1 MWFEGIAWA
10 QNAAASAAGSSPDF
24 FQQLLAGPIPLLVM
38 IGAVM
43 YFMIIRPQ
51 TQKASEHAR
60 MLRDLKKNDE
70 VVTTG
75 GIIGRVTELGEK
87 VVTVEIAS
95 NVRVRI
101 ERAQIA
107 ALSAYGKTPAAS
119 KKDKGE

>member
-10 QNAAASAAGSSPDF
+10 QSAAPAAASPDF
-24 FQQLLAGPIPLLVM
+24 FQQLISGPLPLLVM

-51 TQKASEHAR
+51 SQKASEHAK
-60 MLRDLKKNDE
+60 MLRELKKNDE

-87 VVTVEIAS
+87 VVTVEIAP

-101 ERAQIA
+101 ERPQIA
-107 ALSAYGKTPAAS
+107 SLSAYGKAPAAS
-119 KKDKGE
+119 KKDKGD

>member
-10 QNAAASAAGSSPDF
+10 QNAAAPAAGSSPDF

-51 TQKASEHAR
+51 SQKASEHAR
-60 MLRDLKKNDE
+60 MLRELKKNDE

-87 VVTVEIAS
+87 VVTVEIAP

-101 ERAQIA
+101 ERPQIA
-107 ALSAYGKTPAAS
+107 SLSSYGKTPAAS
-119 KKDKGE
+119 KKDKGD